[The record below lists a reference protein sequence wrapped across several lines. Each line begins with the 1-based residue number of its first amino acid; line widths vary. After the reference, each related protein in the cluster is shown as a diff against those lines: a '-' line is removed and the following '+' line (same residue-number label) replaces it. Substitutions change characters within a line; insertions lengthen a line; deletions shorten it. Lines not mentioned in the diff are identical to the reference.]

1 MIGEESNPEIYEQ
14 LYLLNIESQNRMA
27 ISEIENFAACKED
40 ISKNMLSIIEMLG
53 YYEKYFLCYEPIA
66 QRLSKNGRL
75 QLYKRLEEILGDTRE
90 AIDIFQCA
98 YQKMNTN
105 RNIRNDDNNE
115 NNVVQTYDKSYRP

>member
-75 QLYKRLEEILGDTRE
+75 QLYKRLEEILGDTRK

-105 RNIRNDDNNE
+105 RNIRNDENNE
-115 NNVVQTYDKSYRP
+115 NSVVQTYDKSYRP

>member
-40 ISKNMLSIIEMLG
+40 ISKNMLSIIETLK
-53 YYEKYFLCYEPIA
+53 YYENYFLCYEPIA

-75 QLYKRLEEILGDTRE
+75 QLYKRLEEILGDTRK
-90 AIDIFQCA
+90 AIDIFQCT

-105 RNIRNDDNNE
+105 RNIRNDENNE
-115 NNVVQTYDKSYRP
+115 NSAVQTYDKSYRP